1 MKNFLFKA
9 KCTLLIP
16 LITTCAMTSCVED
29 EKSPFIN
36 DYEETIDVKL
46 PGGKIFYIGSEVE
59 LRGSGFTSGDKIYVK
74 NTNDISQRVIEA
86 RVQSYYDTRLFFIM
100 PADIGDTA
108 YEVEVTLSRYGET
121 YDLGTLSVSQYSIY
135 NTGSASEYEYS
146 DLITINGEAQY
157 NNKVYYQE
165 MAYDENTGDYVTV
178 GSKKE
183 AQIVREDESGLEAVA
198 FPLGEQYTVTYEH
211 NGELAAS
218 VLLHSNNY
226 MFFNENASVGDQV
239 GLEWQGFETDDEIV
253 LTQGVEIIATATD
266 TYVSHT
272 GAYFTV
278 PQVDAGSYEI
288 RVLREGILSRVIGQL
303 YVY

>member
-16 LITTCAMTSCVED
+16 LITACAMTSCVED

-121 YDLGTLSVSQYSIY
+121 YDK
-135 NTGSASEYEYS
+135 EYENDSGGYE
-146 DLITINGEAQY
+146 DDVICIRPYDWGFEEEP
-157 NNKVYYQE
+157 E
-165 MAYDENTGDYVTV
+165 MVSRPNLLFKPAGFNMGWYKYPWRG
-178 GSKKE
+178 GGGH
-183 AQIVREDESGLEAVA
+183 VREPE
-198 FPLGEQYTVTYEH
+198 
-211 NGELAAS
+211 
-218 VLLHSNNY
+218 
-226 MFFNENASVGDQV
+226 
-239 GLEWQGFETDDEIV
+239 
-253 LTQGVEIIATATD
+253 
-266 TYVSHT
+266 
-272 GAYFTV
+272 
-278 PQVDAGSYEI
+278 
-288 RVLREGILSRVIGQL
+288 RR
-303 YVY
+303 